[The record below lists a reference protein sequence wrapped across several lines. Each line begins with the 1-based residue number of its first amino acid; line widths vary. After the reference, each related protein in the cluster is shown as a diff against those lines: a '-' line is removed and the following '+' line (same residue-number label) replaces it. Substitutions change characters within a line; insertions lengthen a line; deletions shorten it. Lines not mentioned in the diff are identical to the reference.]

1 MLRPLVVHDEIHVLE
16 EMGHAGFAV
25 AFVAG
30 ADHVDHVDGDFGV
43 GAVGDEEDAEAV
55 GVSVFGD
62 AGEGGGLADA
72 GGEGLGGCEKG
83 DGEEEGE
90 CAGWKHWEDLDIY
103 RGSIC
108 GMGGRGFDGT
118 MRMRMISE
126 KPGEDYVALYHRAFD
141 EFGAFTLW
149 NLRHLETPTPGHALV
164 VARALRNEGNLD
176 ARRLAEAIERNVAC
190 Q

>member
-1 MLRPLVVHDEIHVLE
+1 
-16 EMGHAGFAV
+16 
-25 AFVAG
+25 
-30 ADHVDHVDGDFGV
+30 
-43 GAVGDEEDAEAV
+43 
-55 GVSVFGD
+55 
-62 AGEGGGLADA
+62 
-72 GGEGLGGCEKG
+72 
-83 DGEEEGE
+83 
-90 CAGWKHWEDLDIY
+90 
-103 RGSIC
+103 
-108 GMGGRGFDGT
+108 
-118 MRMRMISE
+118 MISE